1 MAKRRDAA
9 KERFWRQVIARQRAS
24 GLSIRAFCE
33 CEGLTES
40 SFYLWRRE
48 LGRRTAPGRAARA
61 TFVPLRVLPDPS
73 AAAAAIEIALP
84 SGTVV
89 RLRAGFDEQE
99 LRQVLAALAEGPP
112 C

>member
-1 MAKRRDAA
+1 MANRRDA
-9 KERFWRQVIARQRAS
+9 KERFWRQVIARHRAS

-40 SFYLWRRE
+40 SFFLWRRE
-48 LGRRTAPGRAARA
+48 LARRTEPGRAAWA
-61 TFVPLRVLPDPS
+61 TIVPVRVVPDPS

-89 RLRAGFDEQE
+89 RLRAGFDEQA
-99 LRQVLAALAEGPP
+99 LRQVLAALAEGQP